1 MALTGTFPFGDH
13 PFVARDGVFQYV
25 GLHGWYHQVL
35 TGQDNLFY
43 SFAKGLGGGTFPLF
57 AYYLS
62 SPVSLLAAFVQPKDI
77 GSRVLRIHDYQA
89 LPRQLYLRGLSH
101 PAPQREPGSHQAHGR
116 RRAQGA

>member
-43 SFAKGLGGGTFPLF
+43 SFAKGLGGGTFPSF

-62 SPVSLLAAFVQPKDI
+62 SPVSLLAAFVQPKDMAAAFSAFMI
-77 GSRVLRIHDYQA
+77 IKLCLASFTCA
-89 LPRQLYLRGLSH
+89 SFS
-101 PAPQREPGSHQAHGR
+101 PGAST
-116 RRAQGA
+116 